1 MIAIEVWLL
10 TTNILFF
17 LACLF
22 FVIQSACRMDRCTDE
37 KFTRAFLAYC
47 FSCCRLSR
55 KSRQQQ
61 NSQGVVTR
69 RQQARRER
77 EERTTIT
84 IDDEN
89 GKVGEAEA
97 GDDDDDDDDDGNEGE
112 NNTDDDHFTTTR
124 QVRSLIRKSTLQ
136 AEQFGLKEKIRQQ
149 EQAKKTQERL
159 SARQT
164 LKMRRTMSRVPGFEK
179 LKDDAIHKIID
190 QMDMEKFGVGGKSKV
205 VCKQG
210 ALADRLYVIMQG
222 TVEIVIGGVKV
233 REMGANNFFGET
245 ALLSGIDHKRG
256 ALVNAVTSSSGDVVT
271 MLILTRQAFVQ
282 LEQSGVITTEVVDEL
297 TRRHEQWKTA
307 DDLRQASS
315 DDPVFPPPPF
325 MVNDEDDSHEV

>member
-47 FSCCRLSR
+47 LSCCRLSR

-61 NSQGVVTR
+61 NSQGMVTR

-84 IDDEN
+84 INDDN

-97 GDDDDDDDDDGNEGE
+97 GDDDDDDGDEGE
-112 NNTDDDHFTTTR
+112 NSTDDDHFTTTR
-124 QVRSLIRKSTLQ
+124 QVRSLIRRSTLQ

-164 LKMRRTMSRVPGFEK
+164 LKMRRTMSRVPGFET

-256 ALVNAVTSSSGDVVT
+256 ALVNAVTSSDDVVT

-315 DDPVFPPPPF
+315 DTVLPPPPSL
-325 MVNDEDDSHEV
+325 VNDEDDSHEV